1 MKDMNW
7 GEAILAAIVGYFG
20 NKILQPVGAPILVKA
35 QTNPYT
41 NAMAVEVQN
50 EMLAKGEQV
59 NAGSVGATLANKLLG
74 IAAIAKPGY
83 DVARGK
89 KLTRND
95 KNILIPFAIGTVF
108 DAQTKNNNASS
119 GVWK

>member
-1 MKDMNW
+1 MNW
-7 GEAILAAIVGYFG
+7 GEAVLAAIVGYFG
-20 NKILQPVGAPILVKA
+20 NRILEPVGAPVLAKA
-35 QTNPYT
+35 QSNPYT

-59 NAGSVGATLANKLLG
+59 NASSVGATLLNKLLG

-89 KLTRND
+89 KLSRND
-95 KNILIPFAIGTVF
+95 KNILIPFSIGTVF
-108 DAQTKNNNASS
+108 DAQGKNSNASS